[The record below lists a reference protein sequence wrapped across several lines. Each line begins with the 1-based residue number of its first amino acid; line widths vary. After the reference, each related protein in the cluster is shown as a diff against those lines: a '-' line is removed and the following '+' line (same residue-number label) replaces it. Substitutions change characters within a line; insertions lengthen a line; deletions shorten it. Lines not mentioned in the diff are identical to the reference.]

1 MQQAEIKRLQSLIS
15 KSSPLPWK
23 VLKTKGRD
31 EFGTVY
37 DSDLKMV
44 ASDQIT
50 EYEMVADGVGS
61 PNAELIV
68 ALRENAESILEN
80 EKLLAEKESQIY
92 SLGLTNKA
100 IAKELFDYK
109 SKADELKSSLSKMLM
124 VFSKIQFQLDD
135 RKTPR
140 CPVCNKSYGHISN
153 CEVLQ
158 AINAANKA
166 LGDTATPEVV

>member
-1 MQQAEIKRLQSLIS
+1 MQQTEIKRLQSLIS

-23 VLKTKGRD
+23 VLKTKGKD
-31 EFGTVY
+31 EFGMEY
-37 DSDLKMV
+37 DSDLKCI

-50 EYEMVADGVGS
+50 EYELVADGLGS
-61 PNAELIV
+61 ANAELII

-80 EKLLAEKESQIY
+80 EKLIAEKESQLF

-100 IAKELFDYK
+100 IAQELFIHK
-109 SKADELKSSLSKMLM
+109 STAEELKNSIKNLLA
-124 VFSKIQFQLDD
+124 VISKIQFQLDE
-135 RKTPR
+135 REVPR
-140 CPVCNKSYGHISN
+140 CPVCNKSYGHVSS

-166 LGDTATPEVV
+166 CT

>member
-1 MQQAEIKRLQSLIS
+1 MQQIEIKRLQSLIS

-23 VLKTKGRD
+23 VLKTKGKD
-31 EFGTVY
+31 EFGTEY
-37 DSDLKMV
+37 DSDLKCI

-50 EYEMVADGVGS
+50 EYELVADGLGS
-61 PNAELIV
+61 PNAELII

-80 EKLLAEKESQIY
+80 EKLLAEKESQLY

-100 IAKELFDYK
+100 IAQELFIHK
-109 SKADELKSSLSKMLM
+109 NTVAELKNSMKNLLA
-124 VFSKIQFQLDD
+124 VVSKIQFQLDE
-135 RKTPR
+135 RKLPR
-140 CPVCNKSYGHISN
+140 CPVCNKSYGHVSN

-166 LGDTATPEVV
+166 CT